1 MLNFSPAALF
11 IGIFAGICGM
21 AYFAYGKK
29 QARMVPMLSGV
40 LLCVYPYFFDS
51 VWWLV
56 LVGLALLAAP
66 FVIDF

>member
-29 QARMVPMLSGV
+29 HSLLGREADGAPVPA
-40 LLCVYPYFFDS
+40 
-51 VWWLV
+51 
-56 LVGLALLAAP
+56 VG
-66 FVIDF
+66 D